1 MASEFQAAKIARV
14 FRAMDVDADGY
25 LTRDDFTA
33 LSDRWTALRG
43 QPPGSP
49 GYRRLNEIM
58 MGWWETLLSAA
69 DPDQTGERVTLGDVL
84 TLVDALGTMPDAVT
98 DTATVMFDAVDANGD
113 GEISAAE
120 YQQLI
125 EAWNGTATDTGAI
138 FHLLD
143 RNGDGHLDRAEFA
156 ELWAEFWAGDDPAAP
171 GTWVFGRF
179 TLPAEPAAS

>member
-1 MASEFQAAKIARV
+1 MASEFQRAKIAGV
-14 FRAMDVDADGY
+14 FRAMDVDGDGY
-25 LTRDDFTA
+25 LTREDFTA
-33 LSDRWTALRG
+33 LSDRWTGLRG
-43 QPPGSP
+43 QPAGSP

-69 DPDQTGERVTLGDVL
+69 QSDQADERITLGDVL
-84 TLVDALGTMPDAVT
+84 TLVDALGTMPDAVA

-120 YQQLI
+120 YHQLI
-125 EAWNGTATDTGAI
+125 EAWNGTETDTDAI

-143 RNGDGHLDRAEFA
+143 ANGDGHLDRAEFT
-156 ELWAEFWAGDDPAAP
+156 ELWTEFWAGDDASAP

-179 TLPAEPAAS
+179 ALPTEAAAG

>member
-1 MASEFQAAKIARV
+1 MASEFQRAKIAGV
-14 FRAMDVDADGY
+14 FAAMDVDTDGF

-33 LSDRWTALRG
+33 LSDRWTSLRG
-43 QPPGSP
+43 EAPGSP

-69 DPDQTGERVTLGDVL
+69 TSDQPGEQITLGDVL
-84 TLVDALGTMPDAVT
+84 TLVDALGTMPDAVS

-120 YQQLI
+120 YHQLV
-125 EAWNGTATDTGAI
+125 EAWNGIATDTDEI
-138 FHLLD
+138 FGLLD
-143 RNGDGHLDRAEFA
+143 RNGDGHLDRSEFT
-156 ELWAEFWAGDDPAAP
+156 EHWAEFWAGDNPAAP

-179 TLPAEPAAS
+179 ALPA

>member
-1 MASEFQAAKIARV
+1 MASEFQRAKIAGV
-14 FRAMDVDADGY
+14 FAAMDVDADGY
-25 LTRDDFTA
+25 LTREDFTA
-33 LSDRWTALRG
+33 LSDRWTGLRG

-69 DPDQTGERVTLGDVL
+69 RSDEAGERITLGDVL
-84 TLVDALGTMPDAVT
+84 TLVDALGTMPDAVA
-98 DTATVMFDAVDANGD
+98 DTATAMFDAVDANGD

-120 YQQLI
+120 YHQLI
-125 EAWNGTATDTGAI
+125 EVWNGVETDTDTI

-143 RNGDGHLDRAEFA
+143 RNGDGHLDRGEFT
-156 ELWAEFWAGDDPAAP
+156 ELWTEFWAGDDPAAP

-179 TLPAEPAAS
+179 ALPAEAATS